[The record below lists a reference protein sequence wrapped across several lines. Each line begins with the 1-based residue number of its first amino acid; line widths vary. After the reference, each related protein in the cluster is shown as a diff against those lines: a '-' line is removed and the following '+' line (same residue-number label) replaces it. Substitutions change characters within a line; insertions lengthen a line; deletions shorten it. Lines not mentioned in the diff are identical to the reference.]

1 MGLGSKKSSKLKKL
15 NSIKDFKINSRSASP
30 NVNSKHSSKSKELKS
45 GQNYYLK
52 NLKTLKTGKS
62 SKTRSRKALAQS
74 IDLKRS
80 VQNHNSHR
88 HSNTNSRKSRIRSS
102 SKKYSS
108 GVGSGKRYNSL
119 GTSGNLGRANH
130 HHSFGSMSKDGR
142 KNGGGFIATQQR
154 IKDLIDK
161 NSRSKSNY
169 RSNGRE
175 LKGYNSK
182 KGYKKGG
189 LEMKPDR
196 LSRYFKRN
204 SGYPR
209 SKPAQQI
216 LDSINLNNRNDLKSK
231 IRRVRGS
238 LDSNLNNYP
247 STTNHKIDRSQLNA
261 TLGIRVKN
269 KLKNQFKSQRN
280 DSHHGSSINN
290 GASSQ

>member
-1 MGLGSKKSSKLKKL
+1 MKKL

-30 NVNSKHSSKSKELKS
+30 NVNSKNSSKSKDHKS
-45 GQNYYLK
+45 GHNYYLK
-52 NLKTLKTGKS
+52 NLKNLKTMKTGKS
-62 SKTRSRKALAQS
+62 SKTRSRKALANS
-74 IDLKRS
+74 IELKS
-80 VQNHNSHR
+80 SFLKHNSHR
-88 HSNTNSRKSRIRSS
+88 NSSANSRKSRIKSS
-102 SKKYSS
+102 HKKYSS
-108 GVGSGKRYNSL
+108 GIGSGKRYNSL

-130 HHSFGSMSKDGR
+130 HNSFGSMNKDGKMS
-142 KNGGGFIATQQR
+142 KNGFVATQQR

-169 RSNGRE
+169 RSGGRE
-175 LKGYNSK
+175 GKGYSSK
-182 KGYKKGG
+182 KTYKKGAM
-189 LEMKPDR
+189 EMKPDR

-238 LDSNLNNYP
+238 LDSNLNNYH
-247 STTNHKIDRSQLNA
+247 STTNHKIDRSKMND

-269 KLKNQFKSQRN
+269 KLKN
-280 DSHHGSSINN
+280 
-290 GASSQ
+290 